1 MGGVFW
7 FCLGQDF
14 GLVCSFRSKT
24 MSSAPA
30 ESCTAPSIHVYPKT
44 PGHTS
49 KKFHDALEEKKTLN
63 DAPSHHAN
71 ALTLQLCMHTTNH
84 CTMTTSRRCAV
95 DNSTSY
101 NALSRK
107 HNFPQNADG
116 LSHNASLL
124 LGLLSRCRAV
134 IRVFTSLPQHV
145 IALKIHRN
153 LTACSFF

>member
-1 MGGVFW
+1 MGGCFL

-24 MSSAPA
+24 MPSACRKLHSA
-30 ESCTAPSIHVYPKT
+30 V
-44 PGHTS
+44 HTCIS
-49 KKFHDALEEKKTLN
+49 EDPWPYIQKGPRRIGGKKQQLN

-71 ALTLQLCMHTTNH
+71 ALTQQLCMHTTNH
-84 CTMTTSRRCAV
+84 CAMTTSRRCAV

-107 HNFPQNADG
+107 HNFAQNADG

-134 IRVFTSLPQHV
+134 IRVFTTRRCH
-145 IALKIHRN
+145 N
-153 LTACSFF
+153 T

>member
-1 MGGVFW
+1 MGGLFFILSW
-7 FCLGQDF
+7 
-14 GLVCSFRSKT
+14 SRFRISLLL
-24 MSSAPA
+24 
-30 ESCTAPSIHVYPKT
+30 SIKNDAKYLPKVAQRRPYMYIRRRLAIHPKRST
-44 PGHTS
+44 THWR
-49 KKFHDALEEKKTLN
+49 KKTLN

-71 ALTLQLCMHTTNH
+71 ALTKQLCMHTTNH
-84 CTMTTSRRCAV
+84 RTMTTSRRCAV

-134 IRVFTSLPQHV
+134 IRVFTTRRCH
-145 IALKIHRN
+145 N
-153 LTACSFF
+153 T